1 MWNPPPPDLTFS
13 IRRPDARVLSPSGGG
28 AYQDVSPKIS
38 LSNDAPYP
46 LGGGR
51 GGNINPSILSNSSI
65 NIINNNNTAGD
76 PAGNS
81 PSFERPRP
89 PNQPIVTS
97 LPHPK
102 LEKVGPYLAI
112 ATLQAYTVLTVVRC
126 LADPVWIITRSGDK
140 NGSDTRVAEIGSLEK
155 SFLACA
161 IAFTMLS
168 CLGVTLRILDK
179 FTYLRQIPVITAYLE
194 AIFCIAA
201 LTSFLST
208 HSLPPEG
215 QFSHGFLACVI
226 TVLFSTIVA
235 IMLTVDWWRGF
246 PSAGLSATLKA
257 LIISSF
263 VMTIVIIIG
272 AAIYSTLEAW
282 TFDEAVN
289 FCIVSF
295 ATIGYGNLSPRTEAG
310 QIIFF
315 VYGLLGISSLGF
327 FVVSLRNAVIEQ
339 FQWRLVDRFSKPAHL
354 TRVQTRMS
362 AKDIS
367 FPVARFE
374 EEQRVKMVVKR
385 KMIVRMVCIWIVMWF
400 GGAGIFCI
408 FEPWTYLES
417 LYFCFV
423 TLTTIGF
430 GDYVPKEPGS
440 IEFWNVYVFVGLSVF
455 AYILSL
461 SSESMASQIHL
472 VDDQDEDNDDD
483 MYGWERNEDPNAPL
497 TTRSGILGLEGLKWL
512 HHQQNMQ
519 RRDSGQSIQV
529 DQEGKA
535 LDDNSNSGLPNI
547 GIDSS
552 QDGDRSQQAS
562 VQRSRPNRKSSA
574 GRVLMVSAK
583 ERKQMLEAEYYATHS
598 LPTTIKFVDTKGMPH
613 QKTVGRASSMADSI
627 SGPSGG
633 SINGDQSGFTYGTVG
648 YYGTIGRRD
657 LAGLSRSGTILR
669 NQQSMRGMSGSNAD
683 TTYGPNANQANN
695 LVQTQQLQHQPLI
708 KFDSP
713 KGSIRS
719 AGNQPT
725 QRRNQDWPDRY
736 EDPEDLTTGHIPS
749 IMDVFRPTN
758 PDDAGEGPSSSNARR
773 RNLAP
778 GTSPITRMRSNSWDH
793 TMGNQRNGPSQ
804 NDIHSWI
811 AEDAGTLEG
820 PNFNYVSRPSV
831 QGMPGAGSSTD
842 RSRESHS
849 SDATRV
855 TTPPHGAL
863 EYMHEGAFSTE
874 DPTLENGAILDSAL
888 SMPRTHRDGIA
899 PDEEPFMPLT
909 EEPEEM
915 GQSDG
920 YYPQYEGQANTTL
933 QPATQPQGLTTVV
946 REPTLPTMDANPA
959 TSPLP
964 SNPDNLFLGGGEGAG
979 YGPYAY
985 GVPSPKSRAGL
996 EHGQGSSSE
1005 SHAVSNL
1012 GSAAHLNELSSSE
1025 IGPVALF
1032 DDDHDPQFTVRPP
1045 TSQPLS
1051 LFSNH
1056 PRSGHNSAVA
1066 SPAGS
1071 RQSSRPGSVLMTIFD
1086 EPVRN
1091 LPESRSVSR
1100 SGSIHGGRNTL
1111 ARVES
1116 NPISQPGSRNGSIVL
1131 PFNGHGVGVDQ
1142 GAIGDERNTNA
1153 YEGEGRGA
1161 VTPGSMRSPE
1171 SNVGPFDEVRLPSN
1185 IPHFEDEVDLNRM
1198 DITPQQVEQER
1209 RRREDLRRR
1218 EREIEARLATLGEKG
1233 RWVPR

>member
-1 MWNPPPPDLTFS
+1 MWNPPLSDLTFNF
-13 IRRPDARVLSPSGGG
+13 RRPEPRVNSPSGGG
-28 AYQDVSPKIS
+28 VYQDISPRIS
-38 LSNDAPYP
+38 LNNDAAYP
-46 LGGGR
+46 AGGGR
-51 GGNINPSILSNSSI
+51 GGSGNSDPSIPTN
-65 NIINNNNTAGD
+65 NPINNRGA
-76 PAGNS
+76 AGNT
-81 PSFERPRP
+81 PSFERPRALS
-89 PNQPIVTS
+89 QPILARS

-102 LEKVGPYLAI
+102 LEKVGPYLTI

-126 LADPVWIITRSGDK
+126 LADPVWIIPRSGTEDP
-140 NGSDTRVAEIGSLEK
+140 TRTAEIGSLEK

-179 FTYLRQIPVITAYLE
+179 FTFLRQIPVVTAYLE

-208 HSLPPEG
+208 HSLPDG
-215 QFSHGFLACVI
+215 SQFSHGFLACVI
-226 TVLFSTIVA
+226 TVLFSSIVA
-235 IMLTVDWWRGF
+235 LMLTVDWWRGF

-272 AAIYSTLEAW
+272 AAIYSALEGW

-295 ATIGYGNLSPRTEAG
+295 ATIGYGNLSPKTVAG
-310 QIIFF
+310 QAIFF
-315 VYGLLGISSLGF
+315 FYGLLGISSLGF

-362 AKDIS
+362 AKDIP
-367 FPVARFE
+367 FPIARFE

-385 KMIVRMVCIWIVMWF
+385 KMIVRMGFIWIVMWF
-400 GGAGIFCI
+400 GGAGVFCA

-430 GDYVPKEPGS
+430 GDYVPKQPGS

-472 VDDQDEDNDDD
+472 VDDQDDDNDDD

-519 RRDSGQSIQV
+519 RRDSGQSILV
-529 DQEGKA
+529 DQEGKP
-535 LDDNSNSGLPNI
+535 LENNSTSGMPSMA
-547 GIDSS
+547 IDGS

-562 VQRSRPNRKSSA
+562 IQRSRPNRKGST

-598 LPTTIKFVDTKGMPH
+598 LPTTIMFIDTKGMPH
-613 QKTVGRASSMADSI
+613 QKTIGGSSSMADSI

-633 SINGDQSGFTYGTVG
+633 SMSADPAGYTYGTVG

-657 LAGLSRSGTILR
+657 LAGLTRSETLPR
-669 NQQSMRGMSGSNAD
+669 NQQPLGDLGGTNID
-683 TTYGPNANQANN
+683 NIYGPGNGQPINT
-695 LVQTQQLQHQPLI
+695 VQTHQLQHQPLI

-719 AGNQPT
+719 AGNHPS
-725 QRRNQDWPDRY
+725 QRRGQSRPDRFGDR
-736 EDPEDLTTGHIPS
+736 EDDMTTGYIPS
-749 IMDVFRPTN
+749 IMDVFRPAVPEN
-758 PDDAGEGPSSSNARR
+758 AGEGPST
-773 RNLAP
+773 LGP
-778 GTSPITRMRSNSWDH
+778 HGKTPIVGTSPIARMRSNSWDH
-793 TMGNQRNGPSQ
+793 TMGGRRRGPSQ
-804 NDIHSWI
+804 NDVHNWI

-820 PNFNYVSRPSV
+820 PNFNYVSKSSV
-831 QGMPGAGSSTD
+831 QGMPDAGPSTD

-849 SDATRV
+849 SEATRV
-855 TTPPHGAL
+855 TTPPHGTPD
-863 EYMHEGAFSTE
+863 YVHQ
-874 DPTLENGAILDSAL
+874 DYPTKQSNMAQGAILDSAL
-888 SMPRTHRDGIA
+888 SELKTHRDGIA
-899 PDEEPFMPLT
+899 PDEVAYIPLT
-909 EEPEEM
+909 DEPEEM
-915 GQSDG
+915 GQGDEYYSQNRPRSETESDATLPL
-920 YYPQYEGQANTTL
+920 PQ
-933 QPATQPQGLTTVV
+933 PRGLVTVV
-946 REPTLPTMDANPA
+946 REPTLPAMDAELPA
-959 TSPLP
+959 TALP
-964 SNPDNLFLGGGEGAG
+964 FNPDRLFLGGGEGAG
-979 YGPYAY
+979 RGPFAE
-985 GVPSPKSRAGL
+985 GDPPDSRGGS
-996 EHGQGSSSE
+996 ECGQESRPGSRIGSL
-1005 SHAVSNL
+1005 H
-1012 GSAAHLNELSSSE
+1012 GSAAQPAGVTSPETIPS
-1025 IGPVALF
+1025 ALF
-1032 DDDHDPQFTVRPP
+1032 DDDHDRQYTLRP
-1045 TSQPLS
+1045 TSSQPLS

-1056 PRSGHNSAVA
+1056 PRSGNNSAIP

-1086 EPVRN
+1086 DPVRN
-1091 LPESRSVSR
+1091 LPGSRSVSR
-1100 SGSIHGGRNTL
+1100 SGSERGSGTGLIEGGGGPL
-1111 ARVES
+1111 ERVSS
-1116 NPISQPGSRNGSIVL
+1116 NPMSQPGSRTGSIVM
-1131 PFNGHGVGVDQ
+1131 PFNGSGIDPDRGGGGS
-1142 GAIGDERNTNA
+1142 GAISPVSA
-1153 YEGEGRGA
+1153 
-1161 VTPGSMRSPE
+1161 RSPE
-1171 SNVGPFDEVRLPSN
+1171 SNVGPFDERRLPADL
-1185 IPHFEDEVDLNRM
+1185 PHFDDEVDLNNVGA
-1198 DITPQQVEQER
+1198 TPQQVEEEH

-1233 RWVPR
+1233 RWVPH

>member
-1 MWNPPPPDLTFS
+1 MISWATNHIGLYDHFTS
-13 IRRPDARVLSPSGGG
+13 RGIQPSTTT
-28 AYQDVSPKIS
+28 I
-38 LSNDAPYP
+38 
-46 LGGGR
+46 
-51 GGNINPSILSNSSI
+51 
-65 NIINNNNTAGD
+65 
-76 PAGNS
+76 
-81 PSFERPRP
+81 
-89 PNQPIVTS
+89 
-97 LPHPK
+97 
-102 LEKVGPYLAI
+102 
-112 ATLQAYTVLTVVRC
+112 
-126 LADPVWIITRSGDK
+126 
-140 NGSDTRVAEIGSLEK
+140 
-155 SFLACA
+155 
-161 IAFTMLS
+161 
-168 CLGVTLRILDK
+168 
-179 FTYLRQIPVITAYLE
+179 

-208 HSLPPEG
+208 HSLPPDG

-226 TVLFSTIVA
+226 TVLFSSIVA
-235 IMLTVDWWRGF
+235 FMLTIDWWRGF

-272 AAIYSTLEAW
+272 AAIYSTLEKW
-282 TFDEAVN
+282 SFDEAVN

-295 ATIGYGNLSPRTEAG
+295 ATIGYGNLSPKTTAG

-315 VYGLLGISSLGF
+315 FYGLLGISSLGF

-367 FPVARFE
+367 FPAARFE

-385 KMIVRMVCIWIVMWF
+385 KMIVRMVFIWIIMWF

-472 VDDQDEDNDDD
+472 VDDQEDDNDDE

-529 DQEGKA
+529 DHEGKP
-535 LDDNSNSGLPNI
+535 LDNNNNTGLPTTT
-547 GIDSS
+547 IDGS

-562 VQRSRPNRKSSA
+562 IQRSRPNRKSST

-627 SGPSGG
+627 SGPSGD
-633 SINGDQSGFTYGTVG
+633 SINGDPSGFTYGTVG
-648 YYGTIGRRD
+648 YYETIGRRD
-657 LAGLSRSGTILR
+657 LAGLSRSGTLLR
-669 NQQSMRGMSGSNAD
+669 NQQPIGGMGGSNID
-683 TTYGPNANQANN
+683 PIYGPNAAQPINP
-695 LVQTQQLQHQPLI
+695 VQTQQLQHQPLI

-725 QRRNQDWPDRY
+725 QRRNRSDRF
-736 EDPEDLTTGHIPS
+736 EDQEDLTTGYIPS
-749 IMDVFRPTN
+749 IRDVFRPADPEN
-758 PDDAGEGPSSSNARR
+758 AGEGPSSSRTRR
-773 RNLAP
+773 RNLIV
-778 GTSPITRMRSNSWDH
+778 GTSPVTRMRSNSWDN
-793 TMGNQRNGPSQ
+793 TIGYQRSGPSQ

-811 AEDAGTLEG
+811 AEDAGTVEG
-820 PNFNYVSRPSV
+820 PNFNYVNRPSV
-831 QGMPGAGSSTD
+831 QGISGAGSSMD

-849 SDATRV
+849 SDTTRV
-855 TTPPHGAL
+855 TSPPHGTL
-863 EYMHEGAFSTE
+863 EYMHDTYPIEHSISANE
-874 DPTLENGAILDSAL
+874 AILDSAL
-888 SMPRTHRDGIA
+888 SEPRTQRNGIA
-899 PDEEPFMPLT
+899 PDEVLFMPLT
-909 EEPEEM
+909 DEPEEM
-915 GQSDG
+915 SQSDG
-920 YYPQYEGQANTTL
+920 YCPQDEI
-933 QPATQPQGLTTVV
+933 QPDTMLPPPVQPHELVTVV
-946 REPTLPTMDANPA
+946 REPTLPAMGTEPII
-959 TSPLP
+959 SPLP
-964 SNPDNLFLGGGEGAG
+964 PNSDNLFLGGEGAG
-979 YGPYAY
+979 NGPFASPET
-985 GVPSPKSRAGL
+985 VPA
-996 EHGQGSSSE
+996 
-1005 SHAVSNL
+1005 
-1012 GSAAHLNELSSSE
+1012 
-1025 IGPVALF
+1025 ALF
-1032 DDDHDPQFTVRPP
+1032 DDDHNHQFTLRS
-1045 TSQPLS
+1045 SQPLS

-1056 PRSGHNSAVA
+1056 PRSGHNSAVP

-1086 EPVRN
+1086 EPVWN
-1091 LPESRSVSR
+1091 IPGSRSVSR
-1100 SGSIHGGRNTL
+1100 SGSLYGGGSAL

-1116 NPISQPGSRNGSIVL
+1116 NPMSQPGSRNGSTML
-1131 PFNGHGVGVDQ
+1131 PFNGPGVGVSP
-1142 GAIGDERNTNA
+1142 GGGSPVAGNA
-1153 YEGEGRGA
+1153 SNSYGGGGGTGA
-1161 VTPGSMRSPE
+1161 VTPGSRSPE
-1171 SNVGPFDEVRLPSN
+1171 SNVGPFDEVRLPSD
-1185 IPHFEDEVDLNRM
+1185 IPRFDDDVDLNYV

>member
-13 IRRPDARVLSPSGGG
+13 IRRPDARVHSPSGGG
-28 AYQDVSPKIS
+28 VYQDVSPKIS
-38 LSNDAPYP
+38 LSNDPAYP
-46 LGGGR
+46 AGGGR
-51 GGNINPSILSNSSI
+51 SGNMDPSILSNSA
-65 NIINNNNTAGD
+65 INNINNTTTAVD
-76 PAGNS
+76 PAGNT

-89 PNQPIVTS
+89 FNQPIVTS

-102 LEKVGPYLAI
+102 LQKVGPYLAI

-126 LADPVWIITRSGDK
+126 LADPVWIVTKSGGEKDA
-140 NGSDTRVAEIGSLEK
+140 TRVAEIGSLEK

-194 AIFCIAA
+194 
-201 LTSFLST
+201 
-208 HSLPPEG
+208 
-215 QFSHGFLACVI
+215 
-226 TVLFSTIVA
+226 VLFSTVVA
-235 IMLTVDWWRGF
+235 LMLTVDWWRGF

-272 AAIYSTLEAW
+272 AAIYSTLEEW
-282 TFDEAVN
+282 SFDEAVN

-295 ATIGYGNLSPRTEAG
+295 ATIGYGNLSPKTKAG

-315 VYGLLGISSLGF
+315 IYGLLGISSLGF

-374 EEQRVKMVVKR
+374 EEQCVKMVVKR
-385 KMIVRMVCIWIVMWF
+385 KMIVRMVFIWIIMWF

-472 VDDQDEDNDDD
+472 VDDHDDNNDDD
-483 MYGWERNEDPNAPL
+483 MYGWERNEDPNASL

-512 HHQQNMQ
+512 HHQQNIQ

-529 DQEGKA
+529 DQEGKP
-535 LDDNSNSGLPNI
+535 LDNNSNNGIPNI
-547 GIDSS
+547 GIDGS

-562 VQRSRPNRKSSA
+562 IQRSRPNRKSSA
-574 GRVLMVSAK
+574 GRILMVSAK

-613 QKTVGRASSMADSI
+613 QRTIGRTSSMADSI

-648 YYGTIGRRD
+648 YYGTIGRRN
-657 LAGLSRSGTILR
+657 LAGLSRSGTLLR
-669 NQQSMRGMSGSNAD
+669 NQQPMSGMGGSNID
-683 TTYGPNANQANN
+683 TIYSPSASQANN
-695 LVQTQQLQHQPLI
+695 PVQTQQLQHQPLI

-725 QRRNQDWPDRY
+725 QRRNQNRSDRF
-736 EDPEDLTTGHIPS
+736 EDPEDLTTGYIPS
-749 IMDVFRPTN
+749 IMDVFRPADPEN
-758 PDDAGEGPSSSNARR
+758 AGEGPSSSNARSK
-773 RNLAP
+773 NPAL
-778 GTSPITRMRSNSWDH
+778 GTSPMTRMRSNSWNH
-793 TMGNQRNGPSQ
+793 TMGYQRNGPSQ

-831 QGMPGAGSSTD
+831 QGMPGTGPSTD
-842 RSRESHS
+842 RSKESHS
-849 SDATRV
+849 SDTTRV
-855 TTPPHGAL
+855 TSPPHETL
-863 EYMHEGAFSTE
+863 EYIYEDVYPTEESTSARGAV
-874 DPTLENGAILDSAL
+874 LNSAL
-888 SMPRTHRDGIA
+888 SAPRTHRDGIA
-899 PDEEPFMPLT
+899 PDEVPFMPLT
-909 EEPEEM
+909 DELEEM
-915 GQSDG
+915 GQSDE
-920 YYPQYEGQANTTL
+920 YYPQDETQSDVIL
-933 QPATQPQGLTTVV
+933 PPPTQPHGLVTVV
-946 REPTLPTMDANPA
+946 REPTLPALGADPTI
-959 TSPLP
+959 SPLP
-964 SNPDNLFLGGGEGAG
+964 TNPDNLFLGGGEGAG

-985 GVPSPKSRAGL
+985 GVPLPESRAGS
-996 EHGQGSSSE
+996 ECGRPGSRVASRS
-1005 SHAVSNL
+1005 
-1012 GSAAHLNELSSSE
+1012 GSAAHLNGLGNPETV
-1025 IGPVALF
+1025 PAALF
-1032 DDDHDPQFTVRPP
+1032 DDDHDHQYTLRPMTSRPP
-1045 TSQPLS
+1045 S

-1056 PRSGHNSAVA
+1056 PRSGHNSAVT

-1091 LPESRSVSR
+1091 LPGSRSVSR
-1100 SGSIHGGRNTL
+1100 SGSIHGGGSAL
-1111 ARVES
+1111 ARAES
-1116 NPISQPGSRNGSIVL
+1116 NPMSQHGSRNGSTAL
-1131 PFNGHGVGVDQ
+1131 PFTGPGVGV
-1142 GAIGDERNTNA
+1142 GPGTVGERNVCVDGGGGGGT
-1153 YEGEGRGA
+1153 GA
-1161 VTPGSMRSPE
+1161 VTPGSMGNPE
-1171 SNVGPFDEVRLPSN
+1171 LNVGPFDEVRLPSD
-1185 IPHFEDEVDLNRM
+1185 IPHFDDDVDLNRV